1 MSPSTPRTAERRWR
15 RGFGRRGIAASE
27 FALIAPLFA
36 LTLLA
41 TADLV
46 RVFRAQIRMEMIA
59 VQIGQIVSQCNRITT
74 PGDTDEFWA
83 QATRIG
89 GGLVDVNSVGYM
101 IVSAVSLDTVNNRNR
116 LDWRIRS
123 RDTVNLN
130 LVPSVF
136 GNVAQGGAVT
146 LRGTGAAT
154 FLMPLG
160 ETLMV
165 FEAYAPVIPWQL
177 SVGLIGTALPGTVSG
192 VTMFLTRVSEP
203 SRLRTPPTNSNAR
216 DCTA

>member
-27 FALIAPLFA
+27 FALMAPLFA

-74 PGDTDEFWA
+74 PGDTDDFWA
-83 QATRIG
+83 HATRIG
-89 GGLVDVNSVGYM
+89 GGLVDVNSPSGGAM
-101 IVSAVSLDTVNNRNR
+101 IISAVSLNTTTNTNR
-116 LDWRIRS
+116 LDWRVRTGNAS
-123 RDTVNLN
+123 TA
-130 LVPSVF
+130 SVF
-136 GNVAQGGAVT
+136 GNVAVGGSPT
-146 LRGTGAAT
+146 LRGTNGTA

-165 FEAYAPVIPWQL
+165 FEAYAVVIPWQL
-177 SVGLIGTALPGTVSG
+177 SVGLIGTLAPSTLSG

-203 SRLRTPPTNSNAR
+203 SRLRTPPTNSNTR

>member
-27 FALIAPLFA
+27 FALMAPLFA

-74 PGDTDEFWA
+74 PGDTNEFWA
-83 QATRIG
+83 QAARIS
-89 GGLVDVNSVGYM
+89 GGLVDVNSATGGAM
-101 IVSAVSLDTVNNRNR
+101 IISAVSLNTQTTTNR
-116 LDWRIRS
+116 LDWQIRTGNTS
-123 RDTVNLN
+123 TA
-130 LVPSVF
+130 SVF
-136 GNVAQGGAVT
+136 GNVAQGGAPT
-146 LRGTGAAT
+146 LRGTGAAP

-165 FEAYAPVIPWQL
+165 FEAYAIVIPWQL
-177 SVGLIGTALPGTVSG
+177 SVGLIGTVLPSTVSG

>member
-1 MSPSTPRTAERRWR
+1 MSPSTQRPAERRR
-15 RGFGRRGIAASE
+15 ARGFWRRGIAASE
-27 FALIAPLFA
+27 FALMAPLFA

-41 TADLV
+41 ASDVV

-59 VQIGQIVSQCNRITT
+59 VQLGQIVSQCNRITT
-74 PGDTDEFWA
+74 PGDTNDFWA
-83 QATRIG
+83 HAARIG
-89 GGLVDVNSVGYM
+89 GGLVDVNSATGGAM
-101 IVSAVSLDTVNNRNR
+101 ILSAVSLDTVNNRNR
-116 LDWRIRS
+116 LDWRVRTGNASTASI
-123 RDTVNLN
+123 
-130 LVPSVF
+130 F
-136 GNVAQGGAVT
+136 GNTAVGGAPV
-146 LRGTGAAT
+146 LRGTNSVA

-165 FEAYAPVIPWQL
+165 FEAYAIVIPWQL

-203 SRLRTPPTNSNAR
+203 ARLRTPPTNSNAR